1 MGRKS
6 RIKRERRK
14 ERVAPPL
21 PMWEDADGIHLPM
34 RVPRDLPPES
44 AAGLSEEFQKSIR
57 SSPIWTRMVEEF
69 GEEEAARLLAEC
81 KVEVK

>member
-1 MGRKS
+1 MGRQS

-14 ERVAPPL
+14 QREAPPF
-21 PMWEDADGIHLPM
+21 PMWEDSDGLHLPM
-34 RVPRDLPPES
+34 LVPRDLPPES
-44 AAGLSEEFQKSIR
+44 AAPLSEEFQKAIR
-57 SSPIWTRMVEEF
+57 GSPIWKRMVEEF